1 MKKKEEVVEV
11 KVERDKGEEEEDKV
25 EKEQEKEEEEEEVCR
40 SRGDTTEVAKL
51 HLKLSCGSQTSERW
65 R

>member
-11 KVERDKGEEEEDKV
+11 KVEEEDKV
-25 EKEQEKEEEEEEVCR
+25 EKEQEEEEEEVCR

-51 HLKLSCGSQTSERW
+51 HLKLSRGSQTSERW

>member
-11 KVERDKGEEEEDKV
+11 KVEEEDKV
-25 EKEQEKEEEEEEVCR
+25 EKEQEEEEEEEVCR

-51 HLKLSCGSQTSERW
+51 HLKLSRGSQTSERW